1 MAADKALRLVIVT
14 PEKTVFDEPVAGLR
28 FPLYDG
34 EIGVLPGRLP
44 LIGRLG
50 AGELKVSLAG
60 DEFLVRI
67 GQKYQVLATSGE
79 RAGRPVNVIGSRL
92 RGTEI
97 GFTAFDS
104 DGYSR
109 RFEGRVDG
117 SRMTGEAI
125 RDGAAAVRWTA
136 TRQ

>member
-1 MAADKALRLVIVT
+1 M
-14 PEKTVFDEPVAGLR
+14 
-28 FPLYDG
+28 
-34 EIGVLPGRLP
+34 
-44 LIGRLG
+44 
-50 AGELKVSLAG
+50 SLAG
-60 DEFLVRI
+60 DEFNVRI

-97 GFTAFDS
+97 GFTAFDR

-117 SRMTGEAI
+117 SRMSGETM
-125 RDGAAAVRWTA
+125 RDGASPVRWTA
-136 TRQ
+136 TRE